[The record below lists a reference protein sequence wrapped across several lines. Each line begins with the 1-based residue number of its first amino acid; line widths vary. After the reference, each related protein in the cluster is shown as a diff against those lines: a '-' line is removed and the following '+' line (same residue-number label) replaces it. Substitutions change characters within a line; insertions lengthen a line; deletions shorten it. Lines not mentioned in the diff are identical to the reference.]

1 MPWLTSS
8 PMEQINRFVV
18 LAQSG
23 RFSLTDLCEQ
33 FGISR
38 KTGYKHLSRYAAS
51 GLAGLAPR
59 SSRPHHSPDRTAE
72 GVEAWILAERRTHRT
87 WGPKKLRRVLE
98 VKHGVERPP
107 ACSTIAAMLRRHGLS
122 VRRRRHPVSY
132 VASND
137 HLSQPTQPNH
147 VWTVDFKGW
156 FFLGD
161 GQRCD
166 PLTVCDRYSRYVLA
180 CQARPNQQYKGT
192 LRAFRALMR
201 HHGRPEIIRCD
212 LGSPFASNGLGR
224 LSALSIWWLEQG
236 IDVEFTRPASPQDNG
251 SHERMHKDLKAEAT
265 KPPSANMSAQQRR
278 FERWQHSYNHERPHE
293 ALGQRCPADIYHPS
307 ARRLGQTDRP
317 VVYPRNHQVRVV
329 SDSGHVAHQGRNHY
343 MGEAFARKRVGLCED
358 PAGRVEVHFA
368 NLHLGHLAYDAE
380 GGRFTP
386 SAYVKALRH
395 CPEAASG
402 GGPGGEGA

>member
-1 MPWLTSS
+1 
-8 PMEQINRFVV
+8 MEQINRFIA

-23 RFSLTDLCEQ
+23 RFYFADLCEQ

-51 GLAGLAPR
+51 GFSGLQPR
-59 SSRPHHSPDRTAE
+59 SSRPHRSPDRTSE
-72 GVEAWILAERRTHRT
+72 QIEAWILAERRAHRT
-87 WGPKKLRRVLE
+87 WGPKKLRKILE
-98 VKHGVERPP
+98 VKHQVESLPSG
-107 ACSTIAAMLRRHGLS
+107 STIAGILRRHGLS
-122 VRRRRHPVSY
+122 VRRRRSPVSY

-137 HLSQPTQPNH
+137 RLTQPTQPNH

-156 FFLGD
+156 FLLGD

-166 PLTVCDRYSRYVLA
+166 PLTVCDRFSHYILA

-192 LRAFRALMR
+192 LQAFRALMR

-224 LSALSIWWLEQG
+224 LSSLSLWWLEQG

-265 KPPSANMSAQQRR
+265 RPPSVNMAAQQRR
-278 FERWQHSYNHERPHE
+278 FERWQHTYNHERPHE
-293 ALGQRCPADIYHPS
+293 ALDQRFPAQIYQPS
-307 ARRLGQTDRP
+307 ARRLGETDRP
-317 VVYPRNHQVRVV
+317 LVYAKDFTVKVT
-329 SDSGHVAHQGRNHY
+329 SGSGHVAHAGRNYHL
-343 MGEAFARKRVGLCED
+343 GDAFAQKRIGLRED
-358 PAGRVEVHFA
+358 QTGRIEVHFA

-380 GGRFTP
+380 GGRFAP
-386 SAYVKALRH
+386 AAYVKPLRH
-395 CPEAASG
+395 STGAASG
-402 GGPGGEGA
+402 GTQSGEGA